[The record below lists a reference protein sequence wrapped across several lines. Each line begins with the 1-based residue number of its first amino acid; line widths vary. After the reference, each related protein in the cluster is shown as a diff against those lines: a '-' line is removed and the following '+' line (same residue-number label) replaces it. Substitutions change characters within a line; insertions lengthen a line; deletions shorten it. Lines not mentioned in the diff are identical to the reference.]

1 MDWRSIL
8 KFDENLYNHTD
19 ESTKE
24 KHQRILDFI
33 KDRPK
38 TKGTGLKIKEFLDSG
53 ELDESFTA
61 FDLPRN
67 SITPKTKEYY
77 ERFGSFN
84 DYKTRINDLI
94 TAVSNSIIPYR
105 NKIQRETGGMPLR
118 DFLSAF
124 SKLVKNFYYS
134 EIPKLNIDMVRFYA
148 RNKNKTDYNDRPN
161 YDNMPAYKEAV
172 VNYLD
177 KFDTPKTEL
186 LLNIVYTS
194 LSNFL
199 PVRELRGNLSMKI
212 MMTMGDRRE

>member
-67 SITPKTKEYY
+67 SITPQTKEYY
-77 ERFGSFN
+77 ERFGIF
-84 DYKTRINDLI
+84 DVYKTRINNLI
-94 TAVSNSIIPYR
+94 TTVSDSIILYR
-105 NKIQRETGGMPLR
+105 DTIRRETGMPYR
-118 DFLSAF
+118 DFISAF

-172 VNYLD
+172 ENYLD
-177 KFDTPKTEL
+177 KFDTAKTEL
-186 LLNIVYTS
+186 LLYIVNMA
-194 LSNFL
+194 LSKFL
-199 PVRELRGNLSMKI
+199 PVRELRANISMEI
-212 MMTMGDRRE
+212 MMSIGNEL